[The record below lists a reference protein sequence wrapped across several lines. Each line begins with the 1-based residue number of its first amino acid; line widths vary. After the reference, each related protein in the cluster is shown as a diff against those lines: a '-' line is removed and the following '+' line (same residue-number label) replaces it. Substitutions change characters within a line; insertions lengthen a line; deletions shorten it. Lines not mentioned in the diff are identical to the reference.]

1 MFPNREDW
9 VQIKRGAEASVW
21 KMKFGEKNCV
31 AKVAEPKLWRAKEL
45 DIRLRN
51 ERIQNEARTNL
62 KCMRAGIPVALIN
75 FIDRPTTTLIMEEL
89 SGPTVKQA
97 IFDISKDDENGNLV
111 VDEVKEEEVPPEIA
125 KYMEEIGLIIA
136 KMHENDIIHDDLT
149 TSNFMLH
156 NGAVR
161 VIDFGL
167 SFISTYAEDK
177 AVDLYVLERAFASS
191 HPGKSHFL
199 QIIFDT
205 YEKNYSKSKEVM
217 QKLKKVR
224 SRGRK
229 RSMVG

>member
-9 VQIKRGAEASVW
+9 IQIKRGAEASVW
-21 KMKFGEKNCV
+21 KMILGDKNCV
-31 AKVAEPKLWRAKEL
+31 AKVAEPKLWRAVEL
-45 DIRLRN
+45 DKRLRS

-62 KCMRAGIPVALIN
+62 KCMRAGIPIALIN
-75 FIDRPTTTLIMEEL
+75 FIDLPTTTLIMEEL

-97 IFDISKDDENGNLV
+97 IFDVSKDDENGNAIPEA
-111 VDEVKEEEVPPEIA
+111 DKNEEIPTEIA
-125 KYMEEIGLIIA
+125 KYMEEMGIIIA
-136 KMHENDIIHDDLT
+136 KMHENDIVHGDLT

-156 NGAVR
+156 YGSVR
-161 VIDFGL
+161 AIDFGL
-167 SFISTYAEDK
+167 SFISTYPEDK

-191 HPGKSHFL
+191 HPGKEHFL

-205 YEKNYSKSKEVM
+205 YEKKYSKSKEVM